1 MPSFLLSTHKQC
13 ILSHFIHN
21 SLLCSPKNLIPW
33 RDSNPGLLVPQADA
47 MSTPSGHLQ
56 KGLGIPLSL
65 DFRFRP
71 LKYWLCIFISSIT
84 ALDCLIWDLIIHP
97 YTWLWMNGSDVERR
111 VVRWYTYVHTQNPK
125 FYISERPCVENF
137 GILFSHLVYISCG
150 YLVHLKDILRTF
162 GIF

>member
-56 KGLGIPLSL
+56 KGLGIPLRPRLSIPPTKVLTMYLHFFNNSSRLSNLRL
-65 DFRFRP
+65 DNP
-71 LKYWLCIFISSIT
+71 SVYLIVDEWL
-84 ALDCLIWDLIIHP
+84 
-97 YTWLWMNGSDVERR
+97 RR
-111 VVRWYTYVHTQNPK
+111 GTQG
-125 FYISERPCVENF
+125 CQM
-137 GILFSHLVYISCG
+137 VYICS
-150 YLVHLKDILRTF
+150 YPKSQVLYF
-162 GIF
+162 